1 MKQFIAIFIA
11 LFLVNSYWMAKDN
24 KAFLKIKE
32 RKLLKLKEK
41 KRDFRKK
48 NRLYP
53 KSYYPKRDKKL
64 WKKYPLV
71 KRKRKIFLKKDQ

>member
-1 MKQFIAIFIA
+1 
-11 LFLVNSYWMAKDN
+11 MAKDN

-64 WKKYPLV
+64 
-71 KRKRKIFLKKDQ
+71 